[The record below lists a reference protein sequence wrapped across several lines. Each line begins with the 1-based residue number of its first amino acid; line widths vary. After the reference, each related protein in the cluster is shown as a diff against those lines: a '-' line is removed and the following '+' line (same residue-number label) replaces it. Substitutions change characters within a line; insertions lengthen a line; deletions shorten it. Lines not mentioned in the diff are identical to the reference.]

1 MRSSD
6 SSCCLGVVV
15 LPLVG
20 GGIFFMRKGAQEEE
34 QLAKINEQRR
44 LLDIVSTRGQVSI
57 ADLVLELK
65 SSRDEVEKNL
75 NELVGRGLF
84 SGYVDWNKGMLY
96 SVEASK
102 LQGAQFCPNCGG
114 KLELAGKGVVTCPYC
129 GVQISFPDRIIE
141 GEVGMSWF
149 RETDDKGRVE
159 GRSVREL
166 GEGQRHG
173 CGRSNQGCRR

>member
-1 MRSSD
+1 MIGLGMIAAGAILGIAGGAWLISGMNEDKLEQSGAIFGLILL
-6 SSCCLGVVV
+6 LGVVV
-15 LPLVG
+15 IPLVG
-20 GGIFFMRKGAQEEE
+20 GGVFFTRKGAMEEQ

-96 SVEASK
+96 SVDASK

-129 GVQISFPDRIIE
+129 GAQIFLS
-141 GEVGMSWF
+141 
-149 RETDDKGRVE
+149 
-159 GRSVREL
+159 
-166 GEGQRHG
+166 
-173 CGRSNQGCRR
+173 

>member
-1 MRSSD
+1 MRSSGKMVGLGMIAAGAILGLAGGAWLISGMNED
-6 SSCCLGVVV
+6 KLEQSGAIFGLILLLGVVV

-20 GGIFFMRKGAQEEE
+20 GGIFFTRKGAQEEQ

-102 LQGAQFCPNCGG
+102 LQGAQYCPNCGG

-129 GVQISFPDRIIE
+129 GAQIFLS
-141 GEVGMSWF
+141 
-149 RETDDKGRVE
+149 
-159 GRSVREL
+159 
-166 GEGQRHG
+166 
-173 CGRSNQGCRR
+173 

>member
-1 MRSSD
+1 MSSSGKLVGLGMIAAGAILGIAGSAWLISGMNEDRLERSGAIFGLILL
-6 SSCCLGVVV
+6 LGVVV

-20 GGIFFMRKGAQEEE
+20 GGIFFMRKGSLEEK
-34 QLAKINEQRR
+34 QMAKIDQQRQ
-44 LLDIVSTRGQVSI
+44 LLNIVSTRGQVSI
-57 ADLVLELK
+57 SDLVLEMS
-65 SSRDEVEKNL
+65 SSRDQVEKDL

-129 GVQISFPDRIIE
+129 GAQIFLS
-141 GEVGMSWF
+141 
-149 RETDDKGRVE
+149 
-159 GRSVREL
+159 
-166 GEGQRHG
+166 
-173 CGRSNQGCRR
+173 

>member
-1 MRSSD
+1 MRSSGKLVGLGMIAAGVILGIAGGAWLISGMNED
-6 SSCCLGVVV
+6 KLEQSGAIFGLILLLGVIV

-20 GGIFFMRKGAQEEE
+20 GGIYFTRKGAEEE
-34 QLAKINEQRR
+34 KELAKIDEQRR

-57 ADLVLELK
+57 PDLVLELK
-65 SSRDEVEKNL
+65 SSRDEVERNL

-102 LQGAQFCPNCGG
+102 LQGAQYCPNCGG

-129 GVQISFPDRIIE
+129 GAQIFLS
-141 GEVGMSWF
+141 
-149 RETDDKGRVE
+149 
-159 GRSVREL
+159 
-166 GEGQRHG
+166 
-173 CGRSNQGCRR
+173 

>member
-1 MRSSD
+1 MRSSGKMIGLGMIAAGAILGLAGGAWLI
-6 SSCCLGVVV
+6 SGMNEGKLEQSGAIFGLILLLGVVV

-20 GGIFFMRKGAQEEE
+20 GGIFFVRKGAEEE
-34 QLAKINEQRR
+34 KQMAKINEQRR

-57 ADLVLELK
+57 SDLVLELK
-65 SSRDEVEKNL
+65 SSRDNVEKDL

-102 LQGAQFCPNCGG
+102 LQGAQYCPNCGG

-129 GVQISFPDRIIE
+129 GAQIFLS
-141 GEVGMSWF
+141 
-149 RETDDKGRVE
+149 
-159 GRSVREL
+159 
-166 GEGQRHG
+166 
-173 CGRSNQGCRR
+173 

>member
-1 MRSSD
+1 MRSSGKMIGLAMIAAGVI
-6 SSCCLGVVV
+6 LGVAGGAWLISGMNENKLEQSGAVFGLILLLGVIV

-20 GGIFFMRKGAQEEE
+20 GGIFFTRKGSMEE
-34 QLAKINEQRR
+34 QQLSKINEQRR

-65 SSRDEVEKNL
+65 SSRDDVERNL

-84 SGYVDWNKGMLY
+84 SGYVDWNRGMLY

-102 LQGAQFCPNCGG
+102 LQGAQYCPNCGG

-129 GVQISFPDRIIE
+129 GAQIFLS
-141 GEVGMSWF
+141 
-149 RETDDKGRVE
+149 
-159 GRSVREL
+159 
-166 GEGQRHG
+166 
-173 CGRSNQGCRR
+173 

>member
-1 MRSSD
+1 MRSSGKMIGLGMIAAGAILGIAGGAWLISGMNED
-6 SSCCLGVVV
+6 KLEQSGAIFGLILLLGVVV

-20 GGIFFMRKGAQEEE
+20 GGIFFVRKGAQEE
-34 QLAKINEQRR
+34 QHMAKINEQRR

-65 SSRDEVEKNL
+65 SSRDDVEKNL

-102 LQGAQFCPNCGG
+102 LQGAQYCPNCGG

-129 GVQISFPDRIIE
+129 GAQIFLS
-141 GEVGMSWF
+141 
-149 RETDDKGRVE
+149 
-159 GRSVREL
+159 
-166 GEGQRHG
+166 
-173 CGRSNQGCRR
+173 

>member
-1 MRSSD
+1 MRSSGKSIGLGMIAAGAILGIAGGAWLISGINED
-6 SSCCLGVVV
+6 KLEQSGAIFGLILLLGVVV

-20 GGIFFMRKGAQEEE
+20 GGIFFVRKGAQEE
-34 QLAKINEQRR
+34 QQMSKINEQRR

-65 SSRDEVEKNL
+65 SSRDDVEKNL

-102 LQGAQFCPNCGG
+102 LQGAQYCPNCGG

-129 GVQISFPDRIIE
+129 GAQIFLS
-141 GEVGMSWF
+141 
-149 RETDDKGRVE
+149 
-159 GRSVREL
+159 
-166 GEGQRHG
+166 
-173 CGRSNQGCRR
+173 

>member
-1 MRSSD
+1 MRSSGKMIGLGMVAAGVILGLAGGAWLV
-6 SSCCLGVVV
+6 SGMNENKLEQSGAIFGLILLLGVVV
-15 LPLVG
+15 IPLVG
-20 GGIFFMRKGAQEEE
+20 GGIFFIRKGAQEEQ

-57 ADLVLELK
+57 SDLVLELK

-96 SVEASK
+96 SVDASK

-129 GVQISFPDRIIE
+129 GAQIFLS
-141 GEVGMSWF
+141 
-149 RETDDKGRVE
+149 
-159 GRSVREL
+159 
-166 GEGQRHG
+166 
-173 CGRSNQGCRR
+173 

>member
-1 MRSSD
+1 MRSSGKMMGLGMIAAGLILGAAGGAWLVSGMNED
-6 SSCCLGVVV
+6 KLEQSGAIFGLILLLGVVV
-15 LPLVG
+15 IPLVG
-20 GGIFFMRKGAQEEE
+20 GGIFFTRKGAQEEE

-65 SSRDEVEKNL
+65 SSRDEVERNL

-84 SGYVDWNKGMLY
+84 SGYVDWNRGMLY
-96 SVEASK
+96 SVDASK

-129 GVQISFPDRIIE
+129 GAQIFLS
-141 GEVGMSWF
+141 
-149 RETDDKGRVE
+149 
-159 GRSVREL
+159 
-166 GEGQRHG
+166 
-173 CGRSNQGCRR
+173 

>member
-1 MRSSD
+1 MRSSGKLVG
-6 SSCCLGVVV
+6 LGMAIAGIVLGLAGSAWLVSGMNEDKLEQSGALFGLVLLLGIVV

-20 GGIFFMRKGAQEEE
+20 GGVYFARKGAEEE
-34 QLAKINEQRR
+34 RQLSKIDEQRR

-57 ADLVLELK
+57 SDLVLEMH
-65 SSRDEVEKNL
+65 SSRDRVERNL

-96 SVEASK
+96 SVDASK

-129 GVQISFPDRIIE
+129 GAQIFLS
-141 GEVGMSWF
+141 
-149 RETDDKGRVE
+149 
-159 GRSVREL
+159 
-166 GEGQRHG
+166 
-173 CGRSNQGCRR
+173 

>member
-1 MRSSD
+1 MRSSAKLVGLGMIAAGVILGIAGGAWLISGMNED
-6 SSCCLGVVV
+6 KLESSGAIFGLILLLGVVV

-20 GGIFFMRKGAQEEE
+20 GGIFFTRRGAEE
-34 QLAKINEQRR
+34 QKELAKVDQQRR

-57 ADLVLELK
+57 SDLVLELN
-65 SSRDEVEKNL
+65 SSRDQVERDL

-96 SVEASK
+96 SVDASK

-129 GVQISFPDRIIE
+129 GAQIFLS
-141 GEVGMSWF
+141 
-149 RETDDKGRVE
+149 
-159 GRSVREL
+159 
-166 GEGQRHG
+166 
-173 CGRSNQGCRR
+173 

>member
-1 MRSSD
+1 MRSSGKMIGLAMIAAGII
-6 SSCCLGVVV
+6 LGVAGGAWLISGMNEDKLEQSGAVFGLILLLGVIV

-20 GGIFFMRKGAQEEE
+20 GGIFFTRKGAMEEQ

-65 SSRDEVEKNL
+65 SSRDDVERNL

-84 SGYVDWNKGMLY
+84 SGYVDWNRGMLY

-129 GVQISFPDRIIE
+129 GAQIFLS
-141 GEVGMSWF
+141 
-149 RETDDKGRVE
+149 
-159 GRSVREL
+159 
-166 GEGQRHG
+166 
-173 CGRSNQGCRR
+173 

>member
-1 MRSSD
+1 MMGLGMIAAGAILGLAGGAWLLSGINEDKLQQSGAIFGLILL
-6 SSCCLGVVV
+6 LGVVV
-15 LPLVG
+15 IPLVG
-20 GGIFFMRKGAQEEE
+20 GGVFFVRKGAQEEA

-129 GVQISFPDRIIE
+129 GVQIFLS
-141 GEVGMSWF
+141 
-149 RETDDKGRVE
+149 
-159 GRSVREL
+159 
-166 GEGQRHG
+166 
-173 CGRSNQGCRR
+173 

>member
-1 MRSSD
+1 MRSSGKLVGLGMIAAGVILGIAGGAWLISGMNED
-6 SSCCLGVVV
+6 KLEQSGAIFGLILLLGVIV

-20 GGIFFMRKGAQEEE
+20 GGIYFTRKGAEEE
-34 QLAKINEQRR
+34 KELAKIDEQRR

-57 ADLVLELK
+57 PDLVLELK
-65 SSRDEVEKNL
+65 SSRDEVERNL

-129 GVQISFPDRIIE
+129 GAQIFLS
-141 GEVGMSWF
+141 
-149 RETDDKGRVE
+149 
-159 GRSVREL
+159 
-166 GEGQRHG
+166 
-173 CGRSNQGCRR
+173 

>member
-1 MRSSD
+1 MRSSGKMMGLGMIAAGAILGLAGGAWLISGMNED
-6 SSCCLGVVV
+6 KLEQSGAIFGLILLLGVVV
-15 LPLVG
+15 IPLIG
-20 GGIFFMRKGAQEEE
+20 GGVFFTRKGAQEEQ

-65 SSRDEVEKNL
+65 SSRDEVERNL
-75 NELVGRGLF
+75 NDLVGRGLF

-96 SVEASK
+96 SVDASK

-129 GVQISFPDRIIE
+129 GAQIFLS
-141 GEVGMSWF
+141 
-149 RETDDKGRVE
+149 
-159 GRSVREL
+159 
-166 GEGQRHG
+166 
-173 CGRSNQGCRR
+173 

>member
-1 MRSSD
+1 MRSSGKMIGLGMIAAGAILGIAGGAWLISGMNED
-6 SSCCLGVVV
+6 KLEQSGAIFGLILLLGVVV

-20 GGIFFMRKGAQEEE
+20 GGIFFVRKGAQEEL
-34 QLAKINEQRR
+34 QMAKINEQRR

-65 SSRDEVEKNL
+65 SSRDDVEKNL

-102 LQGAQFCPNCGG
+102 LQGAQYCPNCGG

-129 GVQISFPDRIIE
+129 GAQIFLS
-141 GEVGMSWF
+141 
-149 RETDDKGRVE
+149 
-159 GRSVREL
+159 
-166 GEGQRHG
+166 
-173 CGRSNQGCRR
+173 

>member
-1 MRSSD
+1 MKSSGKMVG
-6 SSCCLGVVV
+6 LGMVAAGLILGLAGGAWLVSGMNEDKLEQSGAIFGLILLLGIVVI
-15 LPLVG
+15 PLAG
-20 GGIFFMRKGAQEEE
+20 GGIFFMRKGALEEKQME
-34 QLAKINEQRR
+34 KIDEQRR

-57 ADLVLELK
+57 PDLVLELK
-65 SSRDEVEKNL
+65 SSRDEVERNL

-129 GVQISFPDRIIE
+129 GAQIFLS
-141 GEVGMSWF
+141 
-149 RETDDKGRVE
+149 
-159 GRSVREL
+159 
-166 GEGQRHG
+166 
-173 CGRSNQGCRR
+173 